1 MAPQRILFWEFTESS
16 QSRHQTATI
25 LHYIVPKNAGGN
37 KMRKLFQQL
46 ILGGF
51 CLAIGVGAAFAENI
65 VIKGSTTVLPVAQ
78 VALEAYMKANPG
90 AKISLSGGGSGEGI
104 KALIDG
110 STNIANSSREI
121 KSAEAALAKSKG
133 VEPKE
138 IAVAID
144 AIVPIVNPKNRVKNL
159 TIDQLSQIYQGKITN
174 WKEVGGDDLQIVVI
188 SRDSSS
194 GTFEAW
200 AEMVLNKA
208 KVTPKAQLQASNGAI
223 VQAISKNKYAIGYIG
238 FGYINKTVKPLT
250 VNGVAASAKTALS
263 KEFPV
268 SRFLYMYTN
277 GEPRGE
283 TAKFIKFIL
292 SSEGQKL
299 VAKEGFVPLPADK
312 KGKK

>member
-1 MAPQRILFWEFTESS
+1 MKRYLKQLVLVSLF
-16 QSRHQTATI
+16 
-25 LHYIVPKNAGGN
+25 
-37 KMRKLFQQL
+37 
-46 ILGGF
+46 
-51 CLAIGVGAAFAENI
+51 LAIGAGAALAESI
-65 VIKGSTTVLPVAQ
+65 VIKGSTTVLPIAQ
-78 VALEAYMKANPG
+78 VTLEAYMKANPG

-104 KALIDG
+104 KALIDA
-110 STNIANSSREI
+110 STDIANSSREI
-121 KSAEAALAKSKG
+121 KSAEVALAKSKG

-144 AIVPIVNPKNRVKNL
+144 AIVPIVNPKNRVKDL

-268 SRFLYMYTN
+268 SRHLYMYTN
-277 GEPRGE
+277 GEPKGE
-283 TAKFIKFIL
+283 TAKFIKFVL
-292 SSEGQKL
+292 SSAGQKL
-299 VAKEGFVPLPADK
+299 VEKEGFVPLPPADK